1 MRRPNPRASTL
12 LELADALSE
21 QQRQGAD
28 RATSAW
34 TVHIT
39 YARRTAMALAGN
51 DLALALRSA
60 EIAGEAQAIF
70 TAAEASED
78 PDVRAA
84 NIARYEV
91 RAAEYRESQR
101 AARAERSLRRR
112 LVTGD

>member
-1 MRRPNPRASTL
+1 MRRPDPRAATL

-34 TVHIT
+34 TVHLD

-70 TAAEASED
+70 SAAEASDD
-78 PDVRAA
+78 PAVRAG
-84 NIARYEV
+84 NLARYET

-101 AARAERSLRRR
+101 ATRLARRSRQR
-112 LVTGD
+112 LVGGD